1 VRAERLAR
9 ACVIAAALA
18 LASCGG
24 DEQAPAAPAEA
35 TTAPTE
41 AAPTEAPADPAATP
55 PPDTG
60 GSSPAINSVTV
71 DPGDGTIMVGS
82 GPALYRV
89 KPGAKEAEQLTG
101 RLEGGTVSGNL
112 VVRFAGPDDLLAS
125 GHPQAGTLPE
135 NLGLIRSTDH
145 GDTWEK
151 VQGPEAD
158 YHELEVA
165 GKLIIGVNAESPDIQ
180 VSSDGGANWETRTP
194 PAAPIDVVVNPGD
207 PQQWAVSTE
216 QGTFVSSNAGQSW
229 RPRDT
234 TFGARL
240 VWPSKDALY
249 SVDRNGK
256 VRVSPDGGRS
266 WDERG
271 EVGGLPS
278 ELAVG
283 RQNEVL
289 AAVVGGKIRRTKD
302 GGRSWS
308 TVTTL
313 H

>member
-1 VRAERLAR
+1 MRLRSALVLLILVAGCGSSAEPTPT
-9 ACVIAAALA
+9 
-18 LASCGG
+18 S
-24 DEQAPAAPAEA
+24 E
-35 TTAPTE
+35 PTE
-41 AAPTEAPADPAATP
+41 APTEAPTQAQPPAGTP
-55 PPDTG
+55 PEPPPPGDD
-60 GSSPAINSVTV
+60 GSSPAINSITV

-82 GPALYRV
+82 GPALYRL
-89 KPGAKEAEQLTG
+89 KPGEKEAEKLVGT
-101 RLEGGTVSGNL
+101 LAGGTVSGNL
-112 VVRFAGPDDLLAS
+112 VVRFKGPKDLIAS
-125 GHPQAGTLPE
+125 GHPQEGDLPE
-135 NLGLIRSTDH
+135 NLGLIRSTDD
-145 GDTWEK
+145 GQTWER
-151 VQGPEAD
+151 VQGPDAD

-194 PAAPIDVVVNPGD
+194 PAAPIDVVVNPAD
-207 PQQWAVSTE
+207 ADQWAVSTE
-216 QGTFVSSNAGQSW
+216 QGTFISATAGQSW

-234 TFGARL
+234 SFGARL

-256 VRVSPDGGRS
+256 VRVSPDGGRK
-266 WDERG
+266 WEDRG
-271 EVGGLPS
+271 DVGGLPS
-278 ELAVG
+278 EVAVG